1 MLKDHRFLG
10 FLQSTPEFLGHL
22 DELQKRIL
30 ANAVRFDILLRYFWV
45 SISPEQL
52 RELETLIVEKRVE
65 EVEQEEML
73 EEIARQMP
81 LATKAARREDE
92 AIVRV
97 MDYKT
102 EMCQMID
109 NIKDVEVFRC
119 IDIDMPDNTTSN
131 LQIT

>member
-1 MLKDHRFLG
+1 
-10 FLQSTPEFLGHL
+10 
-22 DELQKRIL
+22 
-30 ANAVRFDILLRYFWV
+30 
-45 SISPEQL
+45 
-52 RELETLIVEKRVE
+52 
-65 EVEQEEML
+65 ML